1 MVSGSSHISVT
12 PLKGQEMLSVETSP
26 KTAGGD
32 WQGVTLKPRSEV
44 LGFTDTMEYEK
55 QQYLL

>member
-26 KTAGGD
+26 KTAGGE
-32 WQGVTLKPRSEV
+32 PSSEV